1 MFREREK
8 LEEGFEKADVSFL
21 GLCYF
26 QEHPGVS
33 NGRRDGWLDSQRTSS
48 QGLGLNP
55 GGLGEA

>member
-33 NGRRDGWLDSQRTSS
+33 NGRRDG
-48 QGLGLNP
+48 
-55 GGLGEA
+55 